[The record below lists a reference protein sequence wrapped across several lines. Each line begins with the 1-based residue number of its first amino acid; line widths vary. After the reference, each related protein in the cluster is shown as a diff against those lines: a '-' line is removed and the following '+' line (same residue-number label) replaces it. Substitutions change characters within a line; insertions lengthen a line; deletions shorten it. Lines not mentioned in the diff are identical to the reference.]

1 MESKFKKLKRK
12 IELIHQDYESAVKF
26 AMKLWYAGKPKG
38 DWRSTGT
45 KRDIGK
51 YITDHSLGK
60 LAELGFA
67 EFLKVNWGIEAV
79 LDFKIH
85 PGTFNVDK
93 GDLVKI
99 KCGGR
104 KIKPR
109 ISIDIKSTK
118 KGSLWAMVDL
128 HEFNNREY
136 NAYAW
141 VKVDL
146 PLNHLA
152 RPIFEAVRSRN
163 MKEIEAL
170 IPSLKIIGTEVIGFA
185 YREDV
190 ESWREINKGSNV
202 FDPNNPRKKLFTA
215 KTDNKANPAVELRN
229 SKKEWEKLIR
239 KLWGEQ
245 DL

>member
-1 MESKFKKLKRK
+1 LGGKFKKLKRRM
-12 IELIHQDYESAVKF
+12 ELTHQDYESAVKF

-67 EFLKVNWGIEAV
+67 KFLEANWGIKAV

-85 PGTFNVDK
+85 PGIFNVDK

-104 KIKPR
+104 KINPR

-128 HEFNNREY
+128 NEFNNRKY
-136 NAYAW
+136 NAYGW

-152 RPIFEAVRSRN
+152 RPIFEAVRNGN
-163 MKEIEAL
+163 MEEVEEL
-170 IPSLKIIGTEVIGFA
+170 IPSLEIICAEVIGFA

-190 ESWREINKGSNV
+190 ENWEEINKGSNV
-202 FDPNNPRKKLFTA
+202 FDPDNPRKKLFTA
-215 KTDNKANPAVELRN
+215 KTDNKANSTAKLRN

-239 KLWGEQ
+239 RLCGE
-245 DL
+245 